1 MMFEEIKHI
10 KTGKK
15 DLRSFGVTIG
25 IILLLIAGFLFY
37 KERDTF
43 QLFIYIASAFI
54 GMGFI
59 IPIILKPIYLIWM
72 IFAVILGW
80 TITRVILS
88 LLFFLIITPIGV
100 ITKVF
105 GKDYLEIKKE
115 ASNDS
120 YWNKRDSNVEN
131 NQNYEKQF

>member
-1 MMFEEIKHI
+1 MFEEIQHI

-25 IILLLIAGFLFY
+25 IILLLIGGFLFY
-37 KERDTF
+37 KERESF
-43 QLFIYIASAFI
+43 QIFLYIAGAFI
-54 GMGFI
+54 GFGLI

-80 TITRVILS
+80 IMTRFILS
-88 LLFFLIITPIGV
+88 LLYYVVITPIGV
-100 ITKVF
+100 VMRTF
-105 GKDYLEIKKE
+105 GKDFLDIKKQ
-115 ASNDS
+115 AVQGS
-120 YWNKRDSNVEN
+120 YWNKRNSNVEQ